1 MKSFCILFNTI
12 SFELQNEWEIL
23 QSEDVQAYFL
33 GVEGVIKRGF

>member
-1 MKSFCILFNTI
+1 MKTFCILLNTI

-33 GVEGVIKRGF
+33 GVEGVFKRGF